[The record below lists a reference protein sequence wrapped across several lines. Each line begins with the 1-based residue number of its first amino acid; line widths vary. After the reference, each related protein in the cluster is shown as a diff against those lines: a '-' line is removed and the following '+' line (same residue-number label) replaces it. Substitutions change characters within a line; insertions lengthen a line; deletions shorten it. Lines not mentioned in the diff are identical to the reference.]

1 MGRQDITTFAHYR
14 CRSTKTKTQWLS
26 IKEIVINQEAKR
38 KKINLRK
45 NKPIIEKNAATKIKK
60 NKKPMKTNGKLVSDL
75 GEKKTKKKLYLVG
88 CGL

>member
-38 KKINLRK
+38 GK
-45 NKPIIEKNAATKIKK
+45 NQFKEKQTYHREKRSKPKK

-75 GEKKTKKKLYLVG
+75 GEKKNKKNYI
-88 CGL
+88 